1 MKDMKGTPRTAII
14 AAILATVTAGLP
26 DLARAQHVTAAMAA
40 TMGAQS
46 PEAAGCEERAQQ
58 AMKMLD
64 VLNGDLEKARQANN
78 EAETRAAL
86 DALQKGFADLKGRLD
101 ACRASATSTSA
112 PGATPPSATSAAG
125 AMAGMDHSKMNM
137 GGAKP
142 PAASPQP
149 AAKPP
154 AGAMDHAAMG
164 HAAPAG
170 AAAAPTTVRQISG
183 PAEAALQSF
192 QDALQ
197 IGNREVALQ
206 WLAPDV
212 TITEA
217 GVTDASRDAYA
228 NQHMGVDMAFLKTAK
243 VVLLDRQVH
252 PGGDSTHIVST
263 SRITGR
269 AGEMPVEVTV
279 TEGALLKK
287 TPDGWRIVGIEW
299 TLEPVRKE

>member
-1 MKDMKGTPRTAII
+1 MKDMKGIPHAVII

-26 DLARAQHVTAAMAA
+26 QAARAQHVTAAMAA

-46 PEAAGCEERAQQ
+46 PEAAVCEERARQ
-58 AMKMLD
+58 AVKMLD
-64 VLNGDLEKARQANN
+64 VLNGNLERARQTNH
-78 EAETRAAL
+78 EAEMRAAL
-86 DALQKGFADLKGRLD
+86 DALQKGFAELKGRLD
-101 ACRASATSTSA
+101 ACRTSATSTSA
-112 PGATPPSATSAAG
+112 PGAAPALATSAAA
-125 AMAGMDHSKMNM
+125 AMAGMDHSKMDM

-142 PAASPQP
+142 PAASPQA

-164 HAAPAG
+164 HASPAG

-217 GVTDASRDAYA
+217 GITDGSRDAYA
-228 NQHMGVDMAFLKTAK
+228 NQHMGVDMTFLKTAK

-252 PGGDSTHIVST
+252 PAGDSTHIVSA
-263 SRITGR
+263 SRIAGR
-269 AGEMPVEVTV
+269 AGEIPVEVTV
-279 TEGALLKK
+279 TERALLKK
-287 TPDGWRIVGIEW
+287 TPDGWRIVSIEW
-299 TLEPVRKE
+299 TLEPVREE